1 MLVVTNLSIC
11 LLFAWVVRT
20 PVRFATLHCIC
31 YANISLWFFNLL
43 ISVKVLGAF
52 WCDLFSCKFKSCIH
66 CCNFTLWSWICILCD
81 TQLMS
86 YVGLWNRDIEQNTA
100 KPTVVLY
107 SSFKI
112 CADKDFF
119 KLLKKKKHLLLSHHC
134 KTHFC
139 RCFHSFQ
146 TGTFCAFKHY
156 LTQESECEQ
165 VIPFSTSLCWIFWS
179 NKTIIKPD
187 HKS

>member
-112 CADKDFF
+112 CADKDFLNCF
-119 KLLKKKKHLLLSHHC
+119 KKKKNTCCFLIRAKLISVDAF
-134 KTHFC
+134 THFKLEL
-139 RCFHSFQ
+139 FVPLN
-146 TGTFCAFKHY
+146 T
-156 LTQESECEQ
+156 
-165 VIPFSTSLCWIFWS
+165 TSLRSLNVSRSFCSAPAFVGYS
-179 NKTIIKPD
+179 GQTKLL
-187 HKS
+187 